1 MEVRMLGPLAVEVA
15 GRAVH
20 LPGQQRRLLAALVLH
35 AGCPVTIDALAGAV
49 WDGGAPALARRQ
61 VQNHVSA
68 LRGLLGRVGSSL
80 AIVADKDAYTLHIQP
95 GQLDRWVFDELVGA
109 GRQTAAGGDVRGAA
123 EHLRAALKLWRGPA
137 LDGIGGETLARDAAA
152 LDAVRDLVTE
162 EWLELQIMAGRHR
175 EVAGELTRLVAA
187 HPLREGPVRLLMVV
201 LARLDRRAE
210 AIAHYRSLAA
220 RLRTELGIEPGAALT
235 KTHKAIA
242 GHHFDAA
249 TVPRQLPGT
258 VRLLIG
264 RERELQ
270 ALDEAI
276 GATGLVVLTGPA
288 GVGTSGLALHWA
300 HRNAAAYPDGG
311 LYVNLRGYSPS
322 SPLTAAEAL
331 RILNATGETS
341 RSTTTDNQVADQAT
355 GKASHSTTTENEADR
370 NNQADRNNR
379 NDRNDRRDD
388 QASRNNEADRNDRDD
403 RRDDQAD
410 RNEQASRNDRASRNN
425 EADRNDEAAVNEA
438 SHRSALAGKRMILV
452 LDNAADA
459 AQVLPLLPGAPGCA
473 VIVATRRPLPELTV
487 ERDASHVEVGPLAPT
502 DSLRLLAGMLR
513 APLDPADE
521 PLARTLT
528 ELCGHLPQHIR
539 VAGAN
544 LHDAGPAALAEQVD
558 RLRQR
563 RQAVL
568 APATF
573 YYRIDRDPPG
583 VYKNVMP
590 PLYYLERT
598 ATAPRLVVWDPH
610 TPEPTLLA
618 TLPAAA
624 IDTANLSPDLRWLSW
639 VDAGEL
645 YVRDLTGA
653 QPERILHEH
662 VDGLLFPP
670 VWTHDSRR
678 VLVRALDGTAGTV
691 DAGSGRF
698 AALPADLS
706 DAAHPMYS
714 VCGQALSWLAADGT
728 LLIADPDGRNPRP
741 VPVPPQLAEDGR
753 RIHGV
758 QVFAPHDFALY
769 TAPADTPIGARSLV
783 SNAYLIGA
791 RGVVGNQRVGDRW
804 DFIGV
809 DGATRDYV
817 PYQLRFVP
825 PETVYGFEQVRRGLR
840 GRYPLSLL
848 GGNGEY
854 RCSATEPPMLQDFL
868 LLTA

>member
-20 LPGQQRRLLAALVLH
+20 LPGQQRRLLAALVLR

-68 LRGLLGRVGSSL
+68 LRGVLGRAGSSL
-80 AIVADKDAYTLHIQP
+80 AIVADKDAYTLHIER
-95 GQLDRWVFDELVGA
+95 GRLDRWVFDKLVGKA
-109 GRQTAAGGDVRGAA
+109 RQAAAGGDVLRAA
-123 EHLRAALKLWRGPA
+123 DHLRAALELWRGPA
-137 LDGIGGETLARDAAA
+137 LEGIGGDTLTRDAAA

-162 EWLELQIMAGRHR
+162 EWLELQILAGRHR
-175 EVAGELTRLVAA
+175 EVVGELTRLVAA
-187 HPLREGPVRLLMVV
+187 HPLREGPVRLLMTV

-210 AIAHYRSLAA
+210 AVEHYRALAA
-220 RLRTELGIEPGAALT
+220 RLRTELGIEPSMALT
-235 KTHKAIA
+235 RTHAAIA
-242 GHHFDAA
+242 GRHFDAA

-258 VRLLIG
+258 VRLLVG
-264 RERELQ
+264 RERELRE
-270 ALDEAI
+270 LDDAV

-288 GVGTSGLALHWA
+288 GVGKSGLALHWA

-311 LYVNLRGYSPS
+311 LYVNLHGYSQFRALS
-322 SPLTAAEAL
+322 AAEAL
-331 RILNATGETS
+331 RVLGAGDE
-341 RSTTTDNQVADQAT
+341 VA
-355 GKASHSTTTENEADR
+355 
-370 NNQADRNNR
+370 
-379 NDRNDRRDD
+379 
-388 QASRNNEADRNDRDD
+388 
-403 RRDDQAD
+403 
-410 RNEQASRNDRASRNN
+410 
-425 EADRNDEAAVNEA
+425 
-438 SHRSALAGKRMILV
+438 HRSALAGRRMVLV

-473 VIVATRRPLPELTV
+473 VVITTRRTLPELTV
-487 ERDASHVEVGPLAPT
+487 ERDARHLELGPLAPE
-502 DSLRLLAGMLR
+502 DSLRLLTGMLR

-521 PLARTLT
+521 PLAHTLT
-528 ELCGHLPQHIR
+528 ELCEHLPRHIR

-544 LHDAGPAALAEQVD
+544 LRDAGPAAITEQID
-558 RLRQR
+558 RLRQHR
-563 RQAVL
+563 SAVL
-568 APATF
+568 APDTFHYRNGPDRTAT
-573 YYRIDRDPPG
+573 DHA
-583 VYKNVMP
+583 NVLP

-598 ATAPRLVVWDPH
+598 GPAPRLVVWDPH

-653 QPERILHEH
+653 QPERILHES

-670 VWTHDSRR
+670 VWTPDSRR
-678 VLVRALDGTAGTV
+678 VLVRALDGRAGTV

-706 DAAHPMYS
+706 GAAHPIYS

-728 LLIADPDGRNPRP
+728 LLIADLDGRNPRP
-741 VPVPPQLAEDGR
+741 VPVPDTLAEDGR
-753 RIHGV
+753 RVVGV
-758 QVFAPHDFALY
+758 QACEPHNFVLY

-791 RGVVGNQRVGDRW
+791 RSVVNGQRVGDEW
-804 DFIGV
+804 EFIGMA
-809 DGATRDYV
+809 GATRDYV

-825 PETVYGFEQVRRGLR
+825 PVNRFGYEHVQRRLL
-840 GRYPLSLL
+840 GRHDLTLE

-854 RCSATEPPMLQDFL
+854 RCSATEPPMLDDFL